1 MKKQSE
7 MEGISTRGILAAS
20 LSANPGATG
29 GVNAVLDG
37 E

>member
-7 MEGISTRGILAAS
+7 MEGTSTRGILAAS
-20 LSANPGATG
+20 LSANPGAAG
-29 GVNAVLDG
+29 GASVVLDG